1 MAYRATIPRLSL
13 LNSMSHLIPDLPT
26 PSRSSS
32 AGIASRLPSLPT
44 GAAVGLDGAR
54 ASLGELP
61 GAPRL
66 ARCRARGFLA
76 LGFASLGLLTGGGLL
91 GRRLSL
97 GCLLAS
103 RDRKSTR
110 LNSSHVA
117 ISYAVF

>member
-1 MAYRATIPRLSL
+1 
-13 LNSMSHLIPDLPT
+13 MSHLIPDLPT
-26 PSRSSS
+26 PSRSLS

-103 RDRKSTR
+103 RHRGAASAHLGQLKIRRTLPNR
-110 LNSSHVA
+110 PASSVT
-117 ISYAVF
+117 I